1 MLYFTK
7 LFLTSIFIINVE
19 TVIAS
24 EAKTGLPQLDLNTYP
39 SLMFWSI
46 ISLILGFVLMK
57 YLVTPNIKS
66 ILNSRETSIQNDLV
80 KAKTSNQESEKIK
93 QSIIKSQEDIKS
105 KSQKIISDAIL
116 ESKQSIEKKE
126 KEISEKLELKVS
138 EAEQKIIDTQNTV
151 INDVINVETVI
162 ASEAK
167 TGLPQIDLNTY
178 PSLMFWSIN
187 SLILGFVL
195 MKYLLTPNIKS
206 ILNSRETSIQNDLV
220 KAKTSNQE
228 SEKIRQLII
237 KSQEDIKSKSQKII
251 SDAIL
256 ESKQSIEK
264 KEKEISEK
272 LELKVSEAEQKIID
286 TQNTVIND
294 VINVAEEITA
304 DVVRKFTD
312 IKYDKSNVKKAIK
325 LASNN
330 VLMEK

>member
-7 LFLTSIFIINVE
+7 LLLTSIFIINVE

-105 KSQKIISDAIL
+105 KSQKIISEAIL

-126 KEISEKLELKVS
+126 KEISAKLELKVS
-138 EAEQKIIDTQNTV
+138 EAEK
-151 INDVINVETVI
+151 
-162 ASEAK
+162 
-167 TGLPQIDLNTY
+167 
-178 PSLMFWSIN
+178 
-187 SLILGFVL
+187 
-195 MKYLLTPNIKS
+195 
-206 ILNSRETSIQNDLV
+206 
-220 KAKTSNQE
+220 
-228 SEKIRQLII
+228 
-237 KSQEDIKSKSQKII
+237 
-251 SDAIL
+251 
-256 ESKQSIEK
+256 
-264 KEKEISEK
+264 
-272 LELKVSEAEQKIID
+272 KIID

-330 VLMEK
+330 ILMEK

>member
-1 MLYFTK
+1 MLYFKK
-7 LFLTSIFIINVE
+7 LILTSIFIINVE

-126 KEISEKLELKVS
+126 KEISAKLELKVS
-138 EAEQKIIDTQNTV
+138 EAEK
-151 INDVINVETVI
+151 
-162 ASEAK
+162 
-167 TGLPQIDLNTY
+167 
-178 PSLMFWSIN
+178 
-187 SLILGFVL
+187 
-195 MKYLLTPNIKS
+195 
-206 ILNSRETSIQNDLV
+206 
-220 KAKTSNQE
+220 
-228 SEKIRQLII
+228 
-237 KSQEDIKSKSQKII
+237 
-251 SDAIL
+251 
-256 ESKQSIEK
+256 
-264 KEKEISEK
+264 
-272 LELKVSEAEQKIID
+272 KIID

>member
-7 LFLTSIFIINVE
+7 LFFTSIFIINVE

-46 ISLILGFVLMK
+46 ISLIIGFALMK

-80 KAKTSNQESEKIK
+80 KAKTSNQESEKVK
-93 QSIIKSQEDIKS
+93 LSIIKSQEDIKS

-126 KEISEKLELKVS
+126 KEISAKLELKVS
-138 EAEQKIIDTQNTV
+138 EAEK
-151 INDVINVETVI
+151 
-162 ASEAK
+162 
-167 TGLPQIDLNTY
+167 
-178 PSLMFWSIN
+178 
-187 SLILGFVL
+187 
-195 MKYLLTPNIKS
+195 
-206 ILNSRETSIQNDLV
+206 
-220 KAKTSNQE
+220 
-228 SEKIRQLII
+228 
-237 KSQEDIKSKSQKII
+237 
-251 SDAIL
+251 
-256 ESKQSIEK
+256 
-264 KEKEISEK
+264 
-272 LELKVSEAEQKIID
+272 KIID

-304 DVVRKFTD
+304 DVVKKFTD

-330 VLMEK
+330 ILMEK

>member
-46 ISLILGFVLMK
+46 ISLIIGFALMK

-105 KSQKIISDAIL
+105 KSQKIISEAIL

-126 KEISEKLELKVS
+126 KEISAKLKLKVS
-138 EAEQKIIDTQNTV
+138 EAEK
-151 INDVINVETVI
+151 
-162 ASEAK
+162 
-167 TGLPQIDLNTY
+167 
-178 PSLMFWSIN
+178 
-187 SLILGFVL
+187 
-195 MKYLLTPNIKS
+195 
-206 ILNSRETSIQNDLV
+206 
-220 KAKTSNQE
+220 
-228 SEKIRQLII
+228 
-237 KSQEDIKSKSQKII
+237 
-251 SDAIL
+251 
-256 ESKQSIEK
+256 
-264 KEKEISEK
+264 
-272 LELKVSEAEQKIID
+272 KIID

-304 DVVRKFTD
+304 DVVKKFTD

-330 VLMEK
+330 ILMEK

>member
-46 ISLILGFVLMK
+46 ISLIIGFALMK

-126 KEISEKLELKVS
+126 KEISAKLELKVS
-138 EAEQKIIDTQNTV
+138 EAEK
-151 INDVINVETVI
+151 
-162 ASEAK
+162 
-167 TGLPQIDLNTY
+167 
-178 PSLMFWSIN
+178 
-187 SLILGFVL
+187 
-195 MKYLLTPNIKS
+195 
-206 ILNSRETSIQNDLV
+206 
-220 KAKTSNQE
+220 
-228 SEKIRQLII
+228 
-237 KSQEDIKSKSQKII
+237 
-251 SDAIL
+251 
-256 ESKQSIEK
+256 
-264 KEKEISEK
+264 
-272 LELKVSEAEQKIID
+272 KIID

-304 DVVRKFTD
+304 DVVKKFTN

-330 VLMEK
+330 ILMEK

>member
-7 LFLTSIFIINVE
+7 LFLASIFIINVE

-46 ISLILGFVLMK
+46 ISLIIGFALMK

-105 KSQKIISDAIL
+105 KSQKIISDAIV

-126 KEISEKLELKVS
+126 KEISTKLELKVS
-138 EAEQKIIDTQNTV
+138 EAEK
-151 INDVINVETVI
+151 
-162 ASEAK
+162 
-167 TGLPQIDLNTY
+167 
-178 PSLMFWSIN
+178 
-187 SLILGFVL
+187 
-195 MKYLLTPNIKS
+195 
-206 ILNSRETSIQNDLV
+206 
-220 KAKTSNQE
+220 
-228 SEKIRQLII
+228 
-237 KSQEDIKSKSQKII
+237 
-251 SDAIL
+251 
-256 ESKQSIEK
+256 
-264 KEKEISEK
+264 
-272 LELKVSEAEQKIID
+272 KIID

-304 DVVRKFTD
+304 DVVKKFTD

>member
-46 ISLILGFVLMK
+46 ISLTLGFVLMK

-93 QSIIKSQEDIKS
+93 QSIIKNQEDIKS

-126 KEISEKLELKVS
+126 KEISVKLELKVS
-138 EAEQKIIDTQNTV
+138 EAEK
-151 INDVINVETVI
+151 
-162 ASEAK
+162 
-167 TGLPQIDLNTY
+167 
-178 PSLMFWSIN
+178 
-187 SLILGFVL
+187 
-195 MKYLLTPNIKS
+195 
-206 ILNSRETSIQNDLV
+206 
-220 KAKTSNQE
+220 
-228 SEKIRQLII
+228 
-237 KSQEDIKSKSQKII
+237 
-251 SDAIL
+251 
-256 ESKQSIEK
+256 
-264 KEKEISEK
+264 
-272 LELKVSEAEQKIID
+272 KIID

-294 VINVAEEITA
+294 VINVAEEITT
-304 DVVRKFTD
+304 DVVKKFTD
-312 IKYDKSNVKKAIK
+312 IKYDKSNIKKALK

-330 VLMEK
+330 ILMEK

>member
-46 ISLILGFVLMK
+46 ISLIIGFALMK

-80 KAKTSNQESEKIK
+80 KAKTSNQESEKIR

-126 KEISEKLELKVS
+126 KEISVKLELKVS
-138 EAEQKIIDTQNTV
+138 EAEK
-151 INDVINVETVI
+151 
-162 ASEAK
+162 
-167 TGLPQIDLNTY
+167 
-178 PSLMFWSIN
+178 
-187 SLILGFVL
+187 
-195 MKYLLTPNIKS
+195 
-206 ILNSRETSIQNDLV
+206 
-220 KAKTSNQE
+220 
-228 SEKIRQLII
+228 
-237 KSQEDIKSKSQKII
+237 
-251 SDAIL
+251 
-256 ESKQSIEK
+256 
-264 KEKEISEK
+264 
-272 LELKVSEAEQKIID
+272 KIID

>member
-46 ISLILGFVLMK
+46 ISLIIGFALMK

-93 QSIIKSQEDIKS
+93 LSIIKSQEDIKS

-126 KEISEKLELKVS
+126 KEISTKLELKVS
-138 EAEQKIIDTQNTV
+138 EAEK
-151 INDVINVETVI
+151 
-162 ASEAK
+162 
-167 TGLPQIDLNTY
+167 
-178 PSLMFWSIN
+178 
-187 SLILGFVL
+187 
-195 MKYLLTPNIKS
+195 
-206 ILNSRETSIQNDLV
+206 
-220 KAKTSNQE
+220 
-228 SEKIRQLII
+228 
-237 KSQEDIKSKSQKII
+237 
-251 SDAIL
+251 
-256 ESKQSIEK
+256 
-264 KEKEISEK
+264 
-272 LELKVSEAEQKIID
+272 KIID

-304 DVVRKFTD
+304 DVVKKFTD
-312 IKYDKSNVKKAIK
+312 IKYDKSNIKKAIK

-330 VLMEK
+330 ILMEK

>member
-46 ISLILGFVLMK
+46 ISLIIGFALMK

-80 KAKTSNQESEKIK
+80 KAKTSNQESEKIR

-116 ESKQSIEKKE
+116 ESKQNIEKKE
-126 KEISEKLELKVS
+126 KEISAKLELKVS
-138 EAEQKIIDTQNTV
+138 EAEK
-151 INDVINVETVI
+151 
-162 ASEAK
+162 
-167 TGLPQIDLNTY
+167 
-178 PSLMFWSIN
+178 
-187 SLILGFVL
+187 
-195 MKYLLTPNIKS
+195 
-206 ILNSRETSIQNDLV
+206 
-220 KAKTSNQE
+220 
-228 SEKIRQLII
+228 
-237 KSQEDIKSKSQKII
+237 
-251 SDAIL
+251 
-256 ESKQSIEK
+256 
-264 KEKEISEK
+264 
-272 LELKVSEAEQKIID
+272 KIID

>member
-46 ISLILGFVLMK
+46 ISLIIGFALMK

-126 KEISEKLELKVS
+126 KEISAKLELKVS
-138 EAEQKIIDTQNTV
+138 EAEK
-151 INDVINVETVI
+151 
-162 ASEAK
+162 
-167 TGLPQIDLNTY
+167 
-178 PSLMFWSIN
+178 
-187 SLILGFVL
+187 
-195 MKYLLTPNIKS
+195 
-206 ILNSRETSIQNDLV
+206 
-220 KAKTSNQE
+220 
-228 SEKIRQLII
+228 
-237 KSQEDIKSKSQKII
+237 
-251 SDAIL
+251 
-256 ESKQSIEK
+256 
-264 KEKEISEK
+264 
-272 LELKVSEAEQKIID
+272 KIID

-304 DVVRKFTD
+304 DVVKKLTD
-312 IKYDKSNVKKAIK
+312 IKYDKSKVKKAIK

-330 VLMEK
+330 ILMEK

>member
-93 QSIIKSQEDIKS
+93 QTIIKNQEDIKS

-126 KEISEKLELKVS
+126 KEISAKLELKVS
-138 EAEQKIIDTQNTV
+138 EAEK
-151 INDVINVETVI
+151 
-162 ASEAK
+162 
-167 TGLPQIDLNTY
+167 
-178 PSLMFWSIN
+178 
-187 SLILGFVL
+187 
-195 MKYLLTPNIKS
+195 
-206 ILNSRETSIQNDLV
+206 
-220 KAKTSNQE
+220 
-228 SEKIRQLII
+228 
-237 KSQEDIKSKSQKII
+237 
-251 SDAIL
+251 
-256 ESKQSIEK
+256 
-264 KEKEISEK
+264 
-272 LELKVSEAEQKIID
+272 KIID

>member
-1 MLYFTK
+1 MLYFAK

-46 ISLILGFVLMK
+46 ISLIIGFALMK

-126 KEISEKLELKVS
+126 KEISAKLELKVS
-138 EAEQKIIDTQNTV
+138 EAEK
-151 INDVINVETVI
+151 
-162 ASEAK
+162 
-167 TGLPQIDLNTY
+167 
-178 PSLMFWSIN
+178 
-187 SLILGFVL
+187 
-195 MKYLLTPNIKS
+195 
-206 ILNSRETSIQNDLV
+206 
-220 KAKTSNQE
+220 
-228 SEKIRQLII
+228 
-237 KSQEDIKSKSQKII
+237 
-251 SDAIL
+251 
-256 ESKQSIEK
+256 
-264 KEKEISEK
+264 
-272 LELKVSEAEQKIID
+272 KIID

-304 DVVRKFTD
+304 DVVKKFTD

>member
-46 ISLILGFVLMK
+46 ISLIIGFALMK

-116 ESKQSIEKKE
+116 DSKQSIEKKE
-126 KEISEKLELKVS
+126 KEISAKLELKVS
-138 EAEQKIIDTQNTV
+138 EAEK
-151 INDVINVETVI
+151 
-162 ASEAK
+162 
-167 TGLPQIDLNTY
+167 
-178 PSLMFWSIN
+178 
-187 SLILGFVL
+187 
-195 MKYLLTPNIKS
+195 
-206 ILNSRETSIQNDLV
+206 
-220 KAKTSNQE
+220 
-228 SEKIRQLII
+228 
-237 KSQEDIKSKSQKII
+237 
-251 SDAIL
+251 
-256 ESKQSIEK
+256 
-264 KEKEISEK
+264 
-272 LELKVSEAEQKIID
+272 KIID

>member
-46 ISLILGFVLMK
+46 ISLIIGFALMK

-66 ILNSRETSIQNDLV
+66 ILNSRETSLQNDLI

-93 QSIIKSQEDIKS
+93 QSIIKSQEDIIS

-126 KEISEKLELKVS
+126 KEISAKLELKVS
-138 EAEQKIIDTQNTV
+138 EAEK
-151 INDVINVETVI
+151 
-162 ASEAK
+162 
-167 TGLPQIDLNTY
+167 
-178 PSLMFWSIN
+178 
-187 SLILGFVL
+187 
-195 MKYLLTPNIKS
+195 
-206 ILNSRETSIQNDLV
+206 
-220 KAKTSNQE
+220 
-228 SEKIRQLII
+228 
-237 KSQEDIKSKSQKII
+237 
-251 SDAIL
+251 
-256 ESKQSIEK
+256 
-264 KEKEISEK
+264 
-272 LELKVSEAEQKIID
+272 KIID

-304 DVVRKFTD
+304 DVVKKFTD
-312 IKYDKSNVKKAIK
+312 IKCDKSNVKKAIK

-330 VLMEK
+330 ILMEK

>member
-80 KAKTSNQESEKIK
+80 KAKTSNQESEKIR
-93 QSIIKSQEDIKS
+93 QSIIKSQEDVKS

-126 KEISEKLELKVS
+126 KEISAKLELKVS
-138 EAEQKIIDTQNTV
+138 EAEK
-151 INDVINVETVI
+151 
-162 ASEAK
+162 
-167 TGLPQIDLNTY
+167 
-178 PSLMFWSIN
+178 
-187 SLILGFVL
+187 
-195 MKYLLTPNIKS
+195 
-206 ILNSRETSIQNDLV
+206 
-220 KAKTSNQE
+220 
-228 SEKIRQLII
+228 
-237 KSQEDIKSKSQKII
+237 
-251 SDAIL
+251 
-256 ESKQSIEK
+256 
-264 KEKEISEK
+264 
-272 LELKVSEAEQKIID
+272 KIID

>member
-80 KAKTSNQESEKIK
+80 KAKTSNQEAEKIK

-126 KEISEKLELKVS
+126 KEISAKLELKVS
-138 EAEQKIIDTQNTV
+138 EAEK
-151 INDVINVETVI
+151 
-162 ASEAK
+162 
-167 TGLPQIDLNTY
+167 
-178 PSLMFWSIN
+178 
-187 SLILGFVL
+187 
-195 MKYLLTPNIKS
+195 
-206 ILNSRETSIQNDLV
+206 
-220 KAKTSNQE
+220 
-228 SEKIRQLII
+228 
-237 KSQEDIKSKSQKII
+237 
-251 SDAIL
+251 
-256 ESKQSIEK
+256 
-264 KEKEISEK
+264 
-272 LELKVSEAEQKIID
+272 KIID

>member
-39 SLMFWSI
+39 SLIFWSI
-46 ISLILGFVLMK
+46 ISLIIGFALMK

-93 QSIIKSQEDIKS
+93 QSIIKSQEDIKL

-126 KEISEKLELKVS
+126 KEISAKLELKVS
-138 EAEQKIIDTQNTV
+138 EAEK
-151 INDVINVETVI
+151 
-162 ASEAK
+162 
-167 TGLPQIDLNTY
+167 
-178 PSLMFWSIN
+178 
-187 SLILGFVL
+187 
-195 MKYLLTPNIKS
+195 
-206 ILNSRETSIQNDLV
+206 
-220 KAKTSNQE
+220 
-228 SEKIRQLII
+228 
-237 KSQEDIKSKSQKII
+237 
-251 SDAIL
+251 
-256 ESKQSIEK
+256 
-264 KEKEISEK
+264 
-272 LELKVSEAEQKIID
+272 KIID

-304 DVVRKFTD
+304 DVVKKFTD

-330 VLMEK
+330 ILMEK

>member
-126 KEISEKLELKVS
+126 KDISAKLELKIS
-138 EAEQKIIDTQNTV
+138 EAEK
-151 INDVINVETVI
+151 
-162 ASEAK
+162 
-167 TGLPQIDLNTY
+167 
-178 PSLMFWSIN
+178 
-187 SLILGFVL
+187 
-195 MKYLLTPNIKS
+195 
-206 ILNSRETSIQNDLV
+206 
-220 KAKTSNQE
+220 
-228 SEKIRQLII
+228 
-237 KSQEDIKSKSQKII
+237 
-251 SDAIL
+251 
-256 ESKQSIEK
+256 
-264 KEKEISEK
+264 
-272 LELKVSEAEQKIID
+272 KIID

-304 DVVRKFTD
+304 DVVKKFTD

-330 VLMEK
+330 ILMEK

>member
-7 LFLTSIFIINVE
+7 LFFTSIFIINIE

-46 ISLILGFVLMK
+46 ISLIIGFALMK

-105 KSQKIISDAIL
+105 KSQKIISEAIL

-126 KEISEKLELKVS
+126 KEISAKLELKVS
-138 EAEQKIIDTQNTV
+138 EAEK
-151 INDVINVETVI
+151 
-162 ASEAK
+162 
-167 TGLPQIDLNTY
+167 
-178 PSLMFWSIN
+178 
-187 SLILGFVL
+187 
-195 MKYLLTPNIKS
+195 
-206 ILNSRETSIQNDLV
+206 
-220 KAKTSNQE
+220 
-228 SEKIRQLII
+228 
-237 KSQEDIKSKSQKII
+237 
-251 SDAIL
+251 
-256 ESKQSIEK
+256 
-264 KEKEISEK
+264 
-272 LELKVSEAEQKIID
+272 KIID